1 VTPGLGSVAAATLD
15 HAGYPTA
22 AFAVTY
28 EERLVDAAE
37 ESVLA
42 DAVVGAATTLSRRIS
57 GTRMRA

>member
-1 VTPGLGSVAAATLD
+1 
-15 HAGYPTA
+15 
-22 AFAVTY
+22 
-28 EERLVDAAE
+28 VDAAE